1 MIDAQRAILL
11 GKLND
16 LARSRT
22 GKEVWM
28 YSMLSVKLLL
38 DHVYKICKGTIF
50 GRGRVRD
57 EQYVG
62 ASLSVPDLPRA
73 DAVAGVAVV

>member
-1 MIDAQRAILL
+1 
-11 GKLND
+11 
-16 LARSRT
+16 
-22 GKEVWM
+22 M
-28 YSMLSVKLLL
+28 YSMLSVKVLL
-38 DHVYKICKGTIF
+38 DHVDKICKGTIF